1 MPKVVK
7 MKAAQLTTLTHL
19 MDLLE
24 RGKSEIFT
32 EILDVTQE
40 IAEELLERNP
50 DNRRV
55 RARGPNRSVQAY
67 ADAMLRGEWV
77 VNGESIIVSSDG
89 LLNDG
94 QNRLYAV
101 IRSGRTVPMQF
112 TFGVERET
120 RHTVDQGAGRRPG
133 DVLMMA
139 GEKNTTH
146 LAAAV
151 HFVWAY
157 DGDRV
162 FHNSPSSD
170 QLIAALD
177 TDPDLRQ
184 HVTKLQNLR
193 KEFRLSVGA
202 VTGAYHVCHRMNPK
216 VAVNF
221 LADVTTGLN
230 IGNGDSPVLRLR
242 KRYQDHVTK
251 RGAIGAVEQ
260 AALFIKA
267 FNAYR
272 QGRTMKILQWRQS
285 GLNAEDFPTAGA

>member
-1 MPKVVK
+1 MSKVLK
-7 MKAAQLTTLTHL
+7 LKAAQTTTLTDL
-19 MDLLE
+19 MGLLE

-32 EILDVTQE
+32 EILDVTPE
-40 IAEELLERNP
+40 IAEELLARNP

-67 ADAMLRGEWV
+67 AEAMLRGEWV
-77 VNGESIIVSSDG
+77 VNGKFIIVSSDG
-89 LLNDG
+89 LLIDG

-101 IRSGRTVPMQF
+101 LRSGRTVPMQF

-170 QLIAALD
+170 QLIATLD
-177 TDPDLRQ
+177 TDPGLRQ
-184 HVTKLQNLR
+184 HVSKLQNLR

-202 VTGAYHVCHRMNPK
+202 ATGAYHVCDRMNPTLAEK
-216 VAVNF
+216 FLEAATSG
-221 LADVTTGLN
+221 LADHK
-230 IGNGDSPVLRLR
+230 DSPVLRLR
-242 KRYQDHVTK
+242 KRYQDHVTL
-251 RGAIGAVEQ
+251 G
-260 AALFIKA
+260 
-267 FNAYR
+267 
-272 QGRTMKILQWRQS
+272 
-285 GLNAEDFPTAGA
+285 